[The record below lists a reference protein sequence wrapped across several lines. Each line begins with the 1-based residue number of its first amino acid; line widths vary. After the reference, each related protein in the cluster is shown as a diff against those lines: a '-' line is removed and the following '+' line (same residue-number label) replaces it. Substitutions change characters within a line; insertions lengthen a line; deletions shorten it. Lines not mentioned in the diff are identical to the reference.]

1 MLARLS
7 RVCAAGR
14 PLASAAA
21 KLAGVHDAIL
31 RLPEGY
37 DTIIGPTGLTLAR
50 GERQLISLA
59 RAVFGDPRLV
69 VLDEPSLE
77 LDKSGEKSLIKLI
90 RALRDGGVVVI
101 VISHRASILNYT
113 DKVLMLP
120 TGNIVGSKQENRD
133 KSELHLIKSGK
144 SRA

>member
-1 MLARLS
+1 MT
-7 RVCAAGR
+7 
-14 PLASAAA
+14 
-21 KLAGVHDAIL
+21 LAG
-31 RLPEGY
+31 
-37 DTIIGPTGLTLAR
+37 

-90 RALRDGGVVVI
+90 RALGDAGVVVI
-101 VISHRASILNYT
+101 VISHRSSILNCT

-133 KSELHLIKSGK
+133 KSELHLIKIGK